1 VQDVLGMH
9 QDAIQAETYI
19 RTFLKHST
27 STRAAFV
34 AGRMVERQ
42 RRRREKA
49 REKMPR
55 LLRSLVK
62 RGKNAWG

>member
-9 QDAIQAETYI
+9 QDAIQAETHI
-19 RTFLKHST
+19 RAFLTHST

-42 RRRREKA
+42 RRRRGKA
-49 REKMPR
+49 RKKMPR
-55 LLRSLVK
+55 LLRSLLK
-62 RGKNAWG
+62 RGEKAWG